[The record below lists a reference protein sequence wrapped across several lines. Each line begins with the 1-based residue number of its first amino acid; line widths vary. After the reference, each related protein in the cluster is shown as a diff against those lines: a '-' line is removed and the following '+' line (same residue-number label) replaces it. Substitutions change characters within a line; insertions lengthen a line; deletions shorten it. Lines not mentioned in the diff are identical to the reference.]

1 MPFSSIAQIA
11 RQITTRPTL
20 AQVLLI
26 AALIWAGI
34 YLPGLGSVELKHEEP
49 RRALPAVHMVATGD
63 WLVPRVGEVP
73 YLRKPPLLNWLIAG
87 MFKLTGGRSEW
98 AVRFPSV
105 VATLV
110 LALGIVTFG
119 QAWLGRLGGLIAAL
133 FFLTNLAVLESGR
146 LAELEAVYI
155 SLTGLALV
163 IWLAQWSRGI
173 TGIRLWV
180 WPSILLALGLLTKG
194 PTHLIF
200 FYGVIIPVMVWG
212 KDLKLL
218 VQPAHGLALL
228 LMLLIF
234 SLWAIPCSFAVGQ
247 HDPLGVWQFW
257 IHQIT
262 SRASEGEAFR
272 VQTWLLNFP
281 QTLKNFLPWTPLLI
295 LLWTSRIEPRS
306 VGVTEGIAPEWF
318 RARAIFYGAR
328 LGMII
333 TCLLM
338 CLLPSGSPRYIYP
351 LFVVPCLLLGQVF
364 VQGKSNPLMDGYLQ
378 WWRWINAVLLA
389 AASLAVLAI
398 PFIAG
403 INLGSLLGLVIGVG
417 TMVLAWVTQ
426 CADTAGNAGNADIAG
441 NANNADIAGNER
453 ERRERNEV
461 REPIELAA
469 RAALITGLVF
479 AAGMVTYGA
488 GIVPRVDALT
498 TNGFREVAARIR
510 GTIPAGATLW
520 VQENEYKPFWYY
532 LEPEVR
538 YFLSASDI
546 PADARYFLLPE
557 TAARAFA
564 ADPRLADRHLSV
576 IAQIVDG
583 EKERFSVLEGD
594 GEGAR
599 SKK

>member
-1 MPFSSIAQIA
+1 MPLLSIAQIV

-20 AQVLLI
+20 AQGLVI
-26 AALIWAGI
+26 TALIWAAI

-49 RRALPAVHMVATGD
+49 RRALPAVHMIATGD

-105 VATLV
+105 LATLI
-110 LALGIVTFG
+110 LALGVVLFG
-119 QAWLGRLGGLIAAL
+119 QRWLGHLGGLIASI

-163 IWLAQWSRGI
+163 IWLAEWYRGT
-173 TGIRLWV
+173 TGLRLWL
-180 WPSILLALGLLTKG
+180 WPAVLLALGLLTKG

-200 FYGVIIPVMVWG
+200 FYGVIIPVLIWG
-212 KDLKLL
+212 KEIELL
-218 VQPAHGLALL
+218 VRPAHGVALL
-228 LMLLIF
+228 LMLVIF

-247 HDPLGVWQFW
+247 HGPVGVWQFW

-295 LLWTSRIEPRS
+295 LLWTSRIERS
-306 VGVTEGIAPEWF
+306 GTEAVTEEIGPDRF
-318 RARAIFYGAR
+318 RAQAIFYGAR
-328 LGMII
+328 LGMVI

-351 LFVVPCLLLGQVF
+351 LFVVPCVLLGQIF
-364 VQGKSNPLMDGYLQ
+364 IQGKSNRLLHGYLKS
-378 WWRWINAVLLA
+378 WRWINAVLLVA
-389 AASLAVLAI
+389 GALAVLAI
-398 PFIAG
+398 PFIGG
-403 INLGSLLGLVIGVG
+403 INAGSLSGLAIGVG
-417 TMVLAWVTQ
+417 AMVLAWVTQ
-426 CADTAGNAGNADIAG
+426 RLPEG
-441 NANNADIAGNER
+441 ELK
-453 ERRERNEV
+453 
-461 REPIELAA
+461 PIELAA
-469 RAALITGLVF
+469 RRTLITGLVF
-479 AAGMVTYGA
+479 AAGMITYGTA
-488 GIVPRVDALT
+488 VVPRVDAMT

-510 GTIPAGATLW
+510 KELPAGAILW

-532 LEPEVR
+532 LEPDVH
-538 YFLSASDI
+538 YFLSVSDI

-557 TAARAFA
+557 AAAPAFA
-564 ADPRLADRHLSV
+564 ADPRIAERHV
-576 IAQIVDG
+576 HAMAQVVDG
-583 EKERFSVLEGD
+583 EGQRFEILG
-594 GEGAR
+594 GE
-599 SKK
+599 

>member
-1 MPFSSIAQIA
+1 MPLLSIAQIA
-11 RQITTRPTL
+11 RQVTTRPTL
-20 AQVLLI
+20 VQGLLI
-26 AALIWAGI
+26 TGLVWAAI

-49 RRALPAVHMVATGD
+49 RRALPAVHMIASGD

-87 MFKLTGGRSEW
+87 MFKLTEGRSEW

-105 VATLV
+105 LATLV
-110 LALGIVTFG
+110 LALGIVINSRQWIG
-119 QAWLGRLGGLIAAL
+119 SLGGLLASI

-155 SLTGLALV
+155 SVTGLALV
-163 IWLAQWSRGI
+163 IWLAKWYRGI
-173 TGIRLWV
+173 TGLRLWL
-180 WPSILLALGLLTKG
+180 WPAVLLALGLLTKG

-200 FYGVIIPVMVWG
+200 FYGVIIPVLIWG
-212 KDLKLL
+212 KDMKLL
-218 VQPAHGLALL
+218 GRPAHGFAVL
-228 LMLLIF
+228 LMLVIF

-247 HDPLGVWQFW
+247 QGPLGVWQFW

-295 LLWTSRIEPRS
+295 LLWTSGIESRAD
-306 VGVTEGIAPEWF
+306 GVTEGIASDRL
-318 RARAIFYGAR
+318 RAQAIFYGAR
-328 LGMII
+328 LGMVI

-364 VQGKSNPLMDGYLQ
+364 VQAKINRLMHGYLKS
-378 WWRWINAVLLA
+378 WHWINAVLLVA
-389 AASLAVLAI
+389 GALAVLAI
-398 PFIAG
+398 PFIGG
-403 INLGSLLGLVIGVG
+403 INAGSLLGLAIGIG

-426 CADTAGNAGNADIAG
+426 RLPEG
-441 NANNADIAGNER
+441 ELK
-453 ERRERNEV
+453 
-461 REPIELAA
+461 PIERAA
-469 RAALITGLVF
+469 RRTLITGLVF
-479 AAGMVTYGA
+479 AAGMITYGTA
-488 GIVPRVDALT
+488 IVPRVDAMS

-510 GTIPAGATLW
+510 KELPAGAILW

-532 LEPEVR
+532 LEPDVR
-538 YFLSASDI
+538 YFLSISDI

-557 TAARAFA
+557 AAAPAFA
-564 ADPRLADRHLSV
+564 ADPRLTERHLHAV
-576 IAQIVDG
+576 AQVVDG
-583 EKERFSVLEGD
+583 EKERFSVMERD
-594 GEGAR
+594 GEAGGQ
-599 SKK
+599 

>member
-1 MPFSSIAQIA
+1 MPLLSIAQIA

-20 AQVLLI
+20 AQVLMI
-26 AALIWAGI
+26 TALIWAAI

-49 RRALPAVHMVATGD
+49 RRALPAVHMIATGD

-98 AVRFPSV
+98 AVRLPSV
-105 VATLV
+105 LATLI
-110 LALGIVTFG
+110 LALGVVLFG
-119 QAWLGRLGGLIAAL
+119 QRWLGHLGGLIASI

-163 IWLAQWSRGI
+163 IWLTEWYRGT
-173 TGIRLWV
+173 TGLRLWL
-180 WPSILLALGLLTKG
+180 WPAVLLALGLLTKG

-200 FYGVIIPVMVWG
+200 FYGVIIPVLIRG
-212 KDLKLL
+212 KETKLL
-218 VQPAHGLALL
+218 VRPAHGVALL
-228 LMLLIF
+228 LMLVIF

-247 HDPLGVWQFW
+247 HGPLGVWQFW

-295 LLWTSRIEPRS
+295 LLWTSGIDRSGTEAVTIESDPDR
-306 VGVTEGIAPEWF
+306 F
-318 RARAIFYGAR
+318 RAQAIFYGAR
-328 LGMII
+328 LGMVI

-351 LFVVPCLLLGQVF
+351 LFVVPCVLLGRVF
-364 VQGKSNPLMDGYLQ
+364 VQGKGNRPLHGYLKS
-378 WWRWINAVLLA
+378 WRWINAVLLVA
-389 AASLAVLAI
+389 GALAVLAI
-398 PFIAG
+398 PFIGG
-403 INLGSLLGLVIGVG
+403 INAVSLSGLAIGVG

-426 CADTAGNAGNADIAG
+426 WLPEG
-441 NANNADIAGNER
+441 ELK
-453 ERRERNEV
+453 
-461 REPIELAA
+461 PIELAG
-469 RAALITGLVF
+469 RRTLITGLVF
-479 AAGMVTYGA
+479 AAGMITYGTA
-488 GIVPRVDALT
+488 IVPRVDAVT

-510 GTIPAGATLW
+510 KELPAGAILW

-538 YFLSASDI
+538 YFLSVSDI
-546 PADARYFLLPE
+546 SADARYFLLPE
-557 TAARAFA
+557 AAAPAFA
-564 ADPRLADRHLSV
+564 ADPRIAERHV
-576 IAQIVDG
+576 HAMAQVMDG
-583 EKERFSVLEGD
+583 EKQRFEILG
-594 GEGAR
+594 GE
-599 SKK
+599 